1 MTRKTKRNN
10 RTRRNNVNSR
20 GGRVDSALVNVHILN
35 SAVFVSGI
43 RTLAM
48 SPATFIQSA
57 AIQDVYELYRFRR
70 LRYRLHRNGSIS
82 SMQVAAYLPGV
93 TDNAPSTPADLA
105 VCQHAAILSS
115 VATVPTGWMKVP
127 RFALQSYGSWY
138 KTVVGSPDA
147 AQEVQG
153 NIFLAG
159 NTTDLCVLE
168 VQGEIEF
175 KNPCTT
181 SATPAERGAL
191 ECAQERTRLLKLL
204 GLSVVPSQPNSTPTP
219 G

>member
-1 MTRKTKRNN
+1 MARKTKRKS
-10 RTRRNNVNSR
+10 TRNNNGNSR
-20 GGRVDSALVNVHILN
+20 GGRVDTAVVNVHVLN
-35 SAVFVSGI
+35 SATLSSGI
-43 RTLAM
+43 RTFVV
-48 SPATFIQSA
+48 SPLGFIQSA
-57 AIQDVYELYRFRR
+57 AIQDVYEMYRFTQ
-70 LRYRLHRNGSIS
+70 LRYRLHRNGSIA

-93 TDNAPSTPADLA
+93 VDNAPSTPADLA
-105 VCQHAAILSS
+105 VCQHSAVLSS
-115 VATVPTGWMKVP
+115 VATSPTPWKKVP
-127 RFALQSYGSWY
+127 RIALQSYGSWF
-138 KTVVGSPDA
+138 KTVVGSPDP

-168 VQGEIEF
+168 VMGRIEF

-191 ECAQERTRLLKLL
+191 ECAQERERLLKLL
-204 GLSVVPSQPNSTPTP
+204 GLSLTPSQKLATPSP